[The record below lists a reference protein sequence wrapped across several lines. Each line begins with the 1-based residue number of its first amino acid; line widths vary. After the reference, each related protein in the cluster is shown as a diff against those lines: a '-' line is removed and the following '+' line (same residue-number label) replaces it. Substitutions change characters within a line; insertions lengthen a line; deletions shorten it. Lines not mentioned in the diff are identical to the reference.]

1 MKAGRL
7 SCESA
12 HRPGDL
18 GAGVLEGGQGDAG
31 RNSGPFPGKGSGSD
45 PESLPGAQH
54 QVPGQ
59 QHGHE
64 GAEACVQRDNSGL
77 DTCEDS
83 GPHTPHAALE
93 TRRGWGLGL
102 QISRMLF
109 PANLSSWKQRQ
120 TRRAPASCFSGALSR
135 GAGVVPLP
143 APQIVSK
150 TTEEDEVRGGGQ
162 RQSVRAGGQAWQPR
176 AGRGGPVPTVI
187 RF

>member
-1 MKAGRL
+1 MGR
-7 SCESA
+7 ET
-12 HRPGDL
+12 
-18 GAGVLEGGQGDAG
+18 QGDTQ
-31 RNSGPFPGKGSGSD
+31 GPFPGEGSGSD
-45 PESLPGAQH
+45 PESSPRARH

-59 QHGHE
+59 RHGHE

-93 TRRGWGLGL
+93 TRRGWGPGL
-102 QISRMLF
+102 PISRMLF

-120 TRRAPASCFSGALSR
+120 TRRAPASCLSSALSR

-150 TTEEDEVRGGGQ
+150 PRKRMKSEAEGRD
-162 RQSVRAGGQAWQPR
+162 RA
-176 AGRGGPVPTVI
+176 
-187 RF
+187 